1 MQTAPT
7 PASEAAPQRKQ
18 EPFSPDLLGGVQVL
32 DVVDVDVAEED
43 EALDVI
49 GVVLD
54 QLVEEGRRLQ
64 GPHVVRQEQRQ
75 VEQRRP
81 EVLLQLDGLRGE
93 QGRRQNSDR
102 RRKIRKGK
110 KGKKEKEKTGNA
122 LAKIK
127 YSRLRNCNKKKKSS
141 KIIVCI
147 YYQQ

>member
-1 MQTAPT
+1 MPTAPT
-7 PASEAAPQRKQ
+7 PTRGGATTDANEGA
-18 EPFSPDLLGGVQVL
+18 SPDLLGGVQVL

-43 EALDVI
+43 EALDVV

-93 QGRRQNSDR
+93 REGVRTPAGEE
-102 RRKIRKGK
+102 RRKWQER
-110 KGKKEKEKTGNA
+110 T
-122 LAKIK
+122 
-127 YSRLRNCNKKKKSS
+127 RTCLRGSGFRDPGPQHKNKHNQKKKLSS